1 MSRIFFSLIL
11 LFSLAQAH
19 DTLPSW
25 NEGTSKNNIV
35 SYVTSVTDPKS
46 PDFIPVVDRIAVFDN
61 DGTLWSEQPVYFQ
74 FFFAVYQIKKMAA
87 EHPEWK
93 TTQPFKAVLEDDF
106 KTIKESGM
114 KGVVKLLAATHA
126 GMTTE
131 AFATSAKDW
140 MATAKHPRFKKA
152 YSEMVF
158 QPMLE
163 LLVYLRDNGFKTY
176 IVSGGGI
183 DFMRAWAPDVY
194 GIPAEQIIDS
204 RGKVKFEMREG
215 KGVLVKQAEVDFNDD
230 KAEKP
235 VGIHTHIGKR
245 PVAAFGN
252 SDGDLQML
260 QYTASGAGKRL
271 MLYVHHTDDKRE
283 WAYDRKSPIGKFDKG
298 LDYARDNNWTVID
311 MKNDWKVVYP
321 FEMKS
326 TEKI

>member
-1 MSRIFFSLIL
+1 MLLSLL
-11 LFSLAQAH
+11 LLLSLTQAQENLA
-19 DTLPSW
+19 SW
-25 NEGTSKNNIV
+25 NDGKSKNNIV

-46 PDFIPVVDRIAVFDN
+46 PDFIPEVDRIAVFDN

-74 FFFAVYQIKKMAA
+74 FFFAVYQIKKMAD

-114 KGVVKLLAATHA
+114 EGIVKLLAATHA

-131 AFATSAKDW
+131 AFAAAAKEW

-183 DFMRAWAPDVY
+183 DFMRAWAPDIY
-194 GIPAEQIIDS
+194 GIPVEQIIGS

-230 KAEKP
+230 KGGKP

-245 PVAAFGN
+245 SIAAFGN

-283 WAYDRKSPIGKFDKG
+283 WAYDRKSHIGKFDKG
-298 LDYARDNNWTVID
+298 LDYAKEHNWTVVD

-321 FEMKS
+321 FEMK
-326 TEKI
+326 K